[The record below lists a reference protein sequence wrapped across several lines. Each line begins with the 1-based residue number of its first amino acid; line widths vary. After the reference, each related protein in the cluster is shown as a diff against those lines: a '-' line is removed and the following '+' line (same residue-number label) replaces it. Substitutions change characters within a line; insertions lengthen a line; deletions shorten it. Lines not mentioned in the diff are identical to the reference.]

1 MTVMWLSDFNLY
13 SIGGAAMAKTEAAE
27 LTARQAK
34 IADFCWSFICDEEL
48 TPMACEIQTACH
60 VSDGNLAMELGVLER
75 LGVIDRRE
83 VDGVRIVWRVRLP
96 DGRNA
101 NMDLIERGAA

>member
-1 MTVMWLSDFNLY
+1 MTVMWLQDFTIY
-13 SIGGAAMAKTEAAE
+13 SIGARAMAKTKATD
-27 LTARQAK
+27 LTERQTK

-48 TPMACEIQTACH
+48 TPMACEIQAGCR
-60 VSDGNLAMELGVLER
+60 VSDGNLAMELSVLER
-75 LGVIDRRE
+75 LGVIDRKE

-101 NMDLIERGAA
+101 NMDLIERGAS